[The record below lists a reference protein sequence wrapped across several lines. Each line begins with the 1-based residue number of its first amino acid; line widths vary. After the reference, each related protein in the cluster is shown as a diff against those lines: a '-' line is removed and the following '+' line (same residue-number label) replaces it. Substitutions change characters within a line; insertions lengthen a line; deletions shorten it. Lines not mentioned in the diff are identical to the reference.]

1 VLWRIF
7 IIEGE
12 RSAAHVEISVRLQY
26 SQFDRSFAI
35 MYAFNKYMRRTMPRA
50 AVDDNKRMNLRLRPE
65 QKATLMRA
73 AALRHTDLTDFVL
86 QPALREAKA
95 VIEESERI
103 VLSERDSLLV
113 LNLLENPPA
122 PNAKLRAAI
131 AAMPK
136 PTRKR

>member
-1 VLWRIF
+1 
-7 IIEGE
+7 
-12 RSAAHVEISVRLQY
+12 
-26 SQFDRSFAI
+26 
-35 MYAFNKYMRRTMPRA
+35 MPRA
-50 AVDDNKRMNLRLRPE
+50 AVDHNKRMNLRLRPE
-65 QKATLMRA
+65 QKAALVRA
-73 AALRHTDLTDFVL
+73 AALKSTDLTDFVL

-95 VIEESERI
+95 VIEESERM

-136 PTRKR
+136 PARKRM